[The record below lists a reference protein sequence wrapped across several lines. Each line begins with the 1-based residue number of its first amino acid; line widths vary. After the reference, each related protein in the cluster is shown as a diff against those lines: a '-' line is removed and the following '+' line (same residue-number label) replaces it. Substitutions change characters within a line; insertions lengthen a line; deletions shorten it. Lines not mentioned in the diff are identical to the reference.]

1 MRDDS
6 APPGGHA
13 ADPFDERRL
22 LDVFLQS
29 TPDQVYFKDAD
40 GRFVKVSAQLA
51 RRLGF
56 VSPEDAVGKTDFD
69 AFSEEHAAQ
78 ALGDERRIIAT
89 GQPIIGFEERETFP
103 DGRSAWVSTS
113 KLPLRAADRT
123 VIGTFGISRDITAQR
138 AAEEA
143 LADAERRSRTVLELS
158 GDMHARS
165 GMDGRFSYVSP
176 NSEQVLGRRAEDL
189 LGSEAEEFVHRD
201 DLQLVREASRAVCA
215 DGVAEVEFR
224 VLGDDGRCRWMHVLL
239 RARRDEQGAVSEI
252 VHAVR
257 DISERKAQEAQLR
270 EARARFEL
278 AFEHAPIGMA
288 LTDVDRRLVK
298 VNRELCRMLGYSPE
312 QLAGKTFAQVTHPD
326 DADGDRR
333 GLSEMLDGTRENYCA
348 EKRYLHADGHVIW
361 VALSVSAIRDES
373 GAVRHFVAQTQDI
386 TERRSFQERLRFQA
400 EHDPL
405 TNLYNRR
412 RFEAEL
418 SRQVQLSRR
427 HGETA
432 SLVMLDI
439 DHFKYINDSLGH
451 SIGDRVIAHV
461 GSLLQESL
469 RGSDILARIGG
480 DEYALILPH
489 TDAHDARWLSEQL
502 IMHIEQ
508 APVRHDQHNY
518 TLSACAGI
526 VALDRHTV
534 SAEDALVNADIA
546 LYDAKHTGR
555 GRVAMHRP
563 EGRKDA
569 LAGLSWSQLLPRALA
584 QQRFVLYG
592 QPIVELRTGETVM
605 HELLIRMLGDDG
617 EVIAPMRFLPA
628 AARFGLMPEIDRW
641 VITQAAALA
650 GARPGQHLA
659 VNLAA
664 RTIAESG
671 LVAFIAAQL
680 DRASANP
687 ADLSF
692 EISEA
697 DVIANLHQ
705 ARAMCEQ
712 LRALGCQVALDDF
725 GSGFSGFSY
734 LKALTVDVLK
744 IDGQFVKEL
753 HANRLD
759 RLVIEATLHVA
770 DGLGLPTVAEY
781 VSERRV
787 AKLLEQLG
795 VRYGQG
801 FYLGRPEPFALPSA
815 AKRAA

>member
-1 MRDDS
+1 M
-6 APPGGHA
+6 
-13 ADPFDERRL
+13 
-22 LDVFLQS
+22 FLQS

-165 GMDGRFSYVSP
+165 GTDGRFSYVSP

-451 SIGDRVIAHV
+451 SIGDRVIAA
-461 GSLLQESL
+461 
-469 RGSDILARIGG
+469 RRLATTG
-480 DEYALILPH
+480 EP
-489 TDAHDARWLSEQL
+489 ARLG
-502 IMHIEQ
+502 H
-508 APVRHDQHNY
+508 
-518 TLSACAGI
+518 
-526 VALDRHTV
+526 
-534 SAEDALVNADIA
+534 
-546 LYDAKHTGR
+546 
-555 GRVAMHRP
+555 
-563 EGRKDA
+563 
-569 LAGLSWSQLLPRALA
+569 PRADRRRRVRTDPPAHRRARRPLA
-584 QQRFVLYG
+584 
-592 QPIVELRTGETVM
+592 LR
-605 HELLIRMLGDDG
+605 
-617 EVIAPMRFLPA
+617 A
-628 AARFGLMPEIDRW
+628 ADHAHR
-641 VITQAAALA
+641 A
-650 GARPGQHLA
+650 GAGSPR
-659 VNLAA
+659 
-664 RTIAESG
+664 S
-671 LVAFIAAQL
+671 AQL
-680 DRASANP
+680 
-687 ADLSF
+687 
-692 EISEA
+692 
-697 DVIANLHQ
+697 
-705 ARAMCEQ
+705 
-712 LRALGCQVALDDF
+712 
-725 GSGFSGFSY
+725 
-734 LKALTVDVLK
+734 
-744 IDGQFVKEL
+744 
-753 HANRLD
+753 HA
-759 RLVIEATLHVA
+759 I
-770 DGLGLPTVAEY
+770 
-781 VSERRV
+781 
-787 AKLLEQLG
+787 G
-795 VRYGQG
+795 VR
-801 FYLGRPEPFALPSA
+801 RDR
-815 AKRAA
+815 RA